1 MSVVSESALPLA
13 LLTGSRG
20 FTGRYLRTELAQAG
34 YRVLGVVQDGAVGAD
49 EIALDLRD
57 RDATLRALAPL
68 LPAVVVHL
76 AGIAQVAHGDAAALY
91 QTNLIATRNLLEA
104 LAQCAVPPRAVLL
117 ASSGN
122 VYGNLGAEVLDE
134 SMAPQPANDYAV
146 SKLAMEHMARL
157 WMARLP
163 IILVRPFNYTGVG
176 QSEDFLLPKIVGHFR
191 HGARVIELG
200 NTHVARDFS
209 DVRDVAR
216 CYRKLLQ
223 VPAAIGQT
231 LNVCSGRLTTL
242 DEVLQLMQH
251 IAGYAIGVRV
261 NPAFVRGNEIA
272 RLRGN
277 DARLRAVLD
286 DAPGGIPLR
295 ETLRWMFAA
304 PW

>member
-1 MSVVSESALPLA
+1 
-13 LLTGSRG
+13 
-20 FTGRYLRTELAQAG
+20 
-34 YRVLGVVQDGAVGAD
+34 
-49 EIALDLRD
+49 
-57 RDATLRALAPL
+57 
-68 LPAVVVHL
+68 
-76 AGIAQVAHGDAAALY
+76 
-91 QTNLIATRNLLEA
+91 
-104 LAQCAVPPRAVLL
+104 
-117 ASSGN
+117 
-122 VYGNLGAEVLDE
+122 
-134 SMAPQPANDYAV
+134 
-146 SKLAMEHMARL
+146 
-157 WMARLP
+157 MARLP
-163 IILVRPFNYTGVG
+163 IILARPFNYTGVG

>member
-1 MSVVSESALPLA
+1 MVSENASPLA

-20 FTGRYLRTELAQAG
+20 FTGRYLRAELAQAG

-163 IILVRPFNYTGVG
+163 IILARPFNYTGVG

-251 IAGYAIGVRV
+251 IAGYAIDVRV

>member
-1 MSVVSESALPLA
+1 MASESTLPLA

-20 FTGRYLRTELAQAG
+20 FTGRYLRAELAQAG
-34 YRVLGVVQDGAVGAD
+34 YRVLGVVQDGAPAAD

-68 LPAVVVHL
+68 APAVVAHL

-91 QTNLIATRNLLEA
+91 QTNLVATRHLLEA
-104 LAQCAVPPRAVLL
+104 LAQCAAPPRAVLL

-134 SMAPQPANDYAV
+134 SIAPRPANDYAV

-157 WMARLP
+157 WMERLP
-163 IILVRPFNYTGVG
+163 IVIARPFNYTGVG
-176 QSEDFLLPKIVGHFR
+176 QGEDFLLPKIVGHFR
-191 HGARVIELG
+191 RGARVIELG

-209 DVRDVAR
+209 DVREVAR
-216 CYRKLLQ
+216 CYRGLLET
-223 VPAAIGQT
+223 PAAIGQT
-231 LNVCSGRLTTL
+231 LNVCSGTLTAL
-242 DEVLQLMQH
+242 DEVLALMRD
-251 IAGYAIGVRV
+251 IAGYAIEVRV
-261 NPAFVRGNEIA
+261 NPAFVRGQEVA
-272 RLRGN
+272 RLRGSN
-277 DARLRAVLD
+277 ARLRAVLG

-304 PW
+304 S

>member
-1 MSVVSESALPLA
+1 MASESTSPLA

-20 FTGRYLRTELAQAG
+20 FTGRYLRAELTQAG
-34 YRVLGVVQDGAVGAD
+34 YRVLGVVQDGAIGAD

-57 RDATLRALAPL
+57 REVTLRALAPL

-104 LAQCAVPPRAVLL
+104 LAQCAAPPRAVLL

-157 WMARLP
+157 WMERLP
-163 IILVRPFNYTGVG
+163 IILARPFNYTGVG

-191 HGARVIELG
+191 RGARVIELG

-209 DVRDVAR
+209 DVREVAR
-216 CYRKLLQ
+216 CYRKLVQ
-223 VPAAIGQT
+223 TPAAIGQT
-231 LNVCSGRLTTL
+231 LNVCSGTLTAL
-242 DEVLQLMQH
+242 DEVIAAMRD
-251 IAGYAIGVRV
+251 IAGYAIEVRV
-261 NPAFVRGNEIA
+261 NPAFVRGHEIA
-272 RLRGN
+272 RLRGSN
-277 DARLRAVLD
+277 TRLRAVLD
-286 DAPGGIPLR
+286 DAPDGIPLH
-295 ETLRWMFAA
+295 ETLRWMYTA
-304 PW
+304 P

>member
-1 MSVVSESALPLA
+1 MVSENASPLA

-20 FTGRYLRTELAQAG
+20 FTGRYLRAELAQAG

-134 SMAPQPANDYAV
+134 SMAAQPANDYAV

>member
-1 MSVVSESALPLA
+1 MVSENTSPLA

-20 FTGRYLRTELAQAG
+20 FTGRYLRAELAQAG
-34 YRVLGVVQDGAVGAD
+34 YRVLGVVQDGAVGED

-104 LAQCAVPPRAVLL
+104 LAQCAAPPRAVLL

-163 IILVRPFNYTGVG
+163 IILARPFNYTGVG

-209 DVRDVAR
+209 DVREVAR
-216 CYRKLLQ
+216 CYRKLVQ
-223 VPAAIGQT
+223 TPAAIGQT

-272 RLRGN
+272 RLRGS

-304 PW
+304 P

>member
-1 MSVVSESALPLA
+1 MVSENASPLA

-20 FTGRYLRTELAQAG
+20 FTGRYLRAELAQAG

-163 IILVRPFNYTGVG
+163 IILARPFNYTGVG

>member
-1 MSVVSESALPLA
+1 MVSENASPLA

-20 FTGRYLRTELAQAG
+20 FTGRYLRAELAQAG
-34 YRVLGVVQDGAVGAD
+34 YRVLGVVQDGAVGVD

-163 IILVRPFNYTGVG
+163 IILARPFNYTGVG

>member
-1 MSVVSESALPLA
+1 MVSENASPLA

-20 FTGRYLRTELAQAG
+20 FTGRYLRAELAQAG

-68 LPAVVVHL
+68 LPAVVAHL

-163 IILVRPFNYTGVG
+163 IILARPFNYTGVG

-223 VPAAIGQT
+223 APAAIGQT

>member
-1 MSVVSESALPLA
+1 MVSENASPLA

-20 FTGRYLRTELAQAG
+20 FTGRYLRAELAQAG

-134 SMAPQPANDYAV
+134 SMAPQPANAYAV

-163 IILVRPFNYTGVG
+163 IILARPFNYTGVG

>member
-1 MSVVSESALPLA
+1 MVSENASPLA

-20 FTGRYLRTELAQAG
+20 FTGRYLRAELAQAG
-34 YRVLGVVQDGAVGAD
+34 YRVLGVVQNGAVGAD

-57 RDATLRALAPL
+57 RDATLCALAPL

-163 IILVRPFNYTGVG
+163 IILARPFNYTGVG

-251 IAGYAIGVRV
+251 IAGYAIDVRV

>member
-1 MSVVSESALPLA
+1 MVSENASPLA

-20 FTGRYLRTELAQAG
+20 FTGRYLRAELAQAG

-163 IILVRPFNYTGVG
+163 IILARPFNYTGVG

-277 DARLRAVLD
+277 DARLRDVLD

>member
-1 MSVVSESALPLA
+1 MTAHSEPLA
-13 LLTGSRG
+13 LLTGARG
-20 FTGRYLRTELAQAG
+20 FTGHYLRAELAQAG
-34 YRVLGVVQDGAVGAD
+34 YRVLGVVQYGVVTAD

-57 RDATLRALAPL
+57 RDATLRVLAPL
-68 LPAVVVHL
+68 APAVVVHL

-104 LAQCAVPPRAVLL
+104 LAQCAAPPRALLL

-163 IILVRPFNYTGVG
+163 IIIARPFNYTGVG

-191 HGARVIELG
+191 RGARVIELG

-209 DVRDVAR
+209 DVRFVAQ
-216 CYRKLLQ
+216 CYARLLHAE
-223 VPAAIGQT
+223 AAIGQT
-231 LNVCSGRLTTL
+231 LNVCSGTLTAL
-242 DEVLQLMQH
+242 DEVLAMMRG
-251 IAGYAIGVRV
+251 IAGYAIDVRV
-261 NPAFVRGNEIA
+261 NPAFVRGHEIA
-272 RLRGN
+272 RLRGS
-277 DARLRAVLD
+277 DTRLRALLGALP
-286 DAPGGIPLR
+286 DAIPLH
-295 ETLRWMFAA
+295 ETLRWMYQAG
-304 PW
+304 

>member
-1 MSVVSESALPLA
+1 MVSENASPLA

-20 FTGRYLRTELAQAG
+20 FTGRYLRAELAQAG
-34 YRVLGVVQDGAVGAD
+34 YRVLGVVQDGAVGVD

-163 IILVRPFNYTGVG
+163 IILARPFNYTGVG

-286 DAPGGIPLR
+286 DAPGGIPLC

>member
-1 MSVVSESALPLA
+1 MVSENTSPLA

-20 FTGRYLRTELAQAG
+20 FTGRYLRAELAQAG
-34 YRVLGVVQDGAVGAD
+34 YRVLGVVQDGAVGED

-104 LAQCAVPPRAVLL
+104 LAQCAAPPRAVLL

-157 WMARLP
+157 WMTRLP
-163 IILVRPFNYTGVG
+163 IILARPFNYTGVG

-209 DVRDVAR
+209 DVREVAR
-216 CYRKLLQ
+216 CYRKLVQ
-223 VPAAIGQT
+223 TPAAIGRT

-272 RLRGN
+272 RLRGS

-304 PW
+304 P

>member
-1 MSVVSESALPLA
+1 MVSENTSPLA

-20 FTGRYLRTELAQAG
+20 FTGRYLRAELAQAG
-34 YRVLGVVQDGAVGAD
+34 YRVLGVVQDGAVGED

-104 LAQCAVPPRAVLL
+104 LAQCAAPPRAVLL

-163 IILVRPFNYTGVG
+163 IILARPFNYTGVG

-209 DVRDVAR
+209 DVREVAR
-216 CYRKLLQ
+216 CYRKLVQ
-223 VPAAIGQT
+223 TPAAIGRT

-272 RLRGN
+272 RLRGS

-304 PW
+304 P

>member
-1 MSVVSESALPLA
+1 MVSENASPLA

-20 FTGRYLRTELAQAG
+20 FTGRYLRAELAQAG
-34 YRVLGVVQDGAVGAD
+34 YRALGVVQDGAVGAD

-68 LPAVVVHL
+68 LPAVVAHL

-163 IILVRPFNYTGVG
+163 IILARPFNYTGVG